1 MTELNVMESP
11 RKKTGVGRMKKAN
24 LRIDMTPMVDLGF
37 LLIAFFIFTTEI
49 SKPAVTKLYMPHEG
63 APINVLDS
71 KSLTI
76 LLGGNNHVFY
86 YFGIEQ
92 TAIKNDQVFQA
103 SYDEMT
109 GLGNIIRQK
118 QTDLEK
124 RKIERNDLVVL
135 IKPGNESCYK
145 NIVAVLD
152 DMLINA
158 VSRYSIVNRE
168 DEEENFLKSNN

>member
-1 MTELNVMESP
+1 MTELNVTESL
-11 RKKTGVGRMKKAN
+11 RKKNGIGRMKKAN

-63 APINVLDS
+63 GPGKVPDS
-71 KSLTI
+71 RSLTI

-92 TAIKNDQVFQA
+92 TAIKNNQVFQA

-135 IKPGNESCYK
+135 IKPGNESSFQ

-152 DMLINA
+152 EMLINA
-158 VSRYSIVNRE
+158 VGRYSILDPE

>member
-1 MTELNVMESP
+1 MTELNVTEST
-11 RKKTGVGRMKKAN
+11 RKKTGIGRMKKAN

-63 APINVLDS
+63 DTTKVPDS
-71 KSLTI
+71 RSLTI
-76 LLGGNNHVFY
+76 LLGGKNHVFY

-92 TAIKNDQVFQA
+92 AALKNNQVFQA
-103 SYDEMT
+103 TYDEMT
-109 GLGNIIRQK
+109 GLGNVIRQK

-124 RKIERNDLVVL
+124 RKIDRNDLFVL

-152 DMLINA
+152 EILINA
-158 VSRYSIVNRE
+158 VSRYSIVDPE